1 MSFYKEVEKI
11 IEYTN
16 SIRKL
21 ESYLS
26 FDVLFPKTWSI
37 LKSQIDES
45 KTAFHKND
53 ENGKLISFLSGM
65 DEESVTETIETIEKI
80 IKYNKEKEE
89 KQRLFDEKVK
99 ELKNLF
105 EKETLD
111 ELKNLKFD
119 IDETTE
125 LQGTEEPVS

>member
-1 MSFYKEVEKI
+1 MSFYKEIEII

-21 ESYLS
+21 DNYLS
-26 FDVLFPKTWSI
+26 FDVLFPKTWAI
-37 LKSQIDES
+37 LKSQVDET
-45 KTAFHKND
+45 KTVFHKND
-53 ENGKLISFLSGM
+53 ENGKLVSFLSEI
-65 DEESVTETIETIEKI
+65 DEPSVTNTIQRIEKI
-80 IKYNKEKEE
+80 INYNKEKEE

-119 IDETTE
+119 IDESE
-125 LQGTEEPVS
+125 QLEGTEESVS